1 MNKLDSCLRN
11 YSRRETI
18 KRRKVF
24 VEIRYSIFCY
34 DLDEKNI
41 MKYYPLCIINCSTI
55 QIAMKNGLKNIQ
67 TAGYDGACTV
77 VKIVIMPQL
86 FFTSQL

>member
-11 YSRRETI
+11 YSRGETI

-24 VEIRYSIFCY
+24 VE
-34 DLDEKNI
+34 KNI
-41 MKYYPLCIINCSTI
+41 VKYYPLCIINRSTI
-55 QIAMKNGLKNIQ
+55 KIAMKNGVKNIQ

-77 VKIVIMPQL
+77 VKIFIMPQL